1 MSEVIKRCS
10 WCGSDPLYI
19 QYHDSQ
25 WGVPLHNDRALFEF
39 LVLESFQ
46 AGLSWLTILRKRA
59 SFKAAFSD
67 FNIQK
72 VARFNP
78 SEIERLMNDKGI
90 IRNCAKVLAAVTNA
104 RCCLEII
111 EKHGSFGRYMWQ
123 FVNGKPIINMWESED
138 LIPSITDESE
148 AMSRDMRSKGFKFIG
163 PTICYAFM
171 QATGMVNDHITACFR
186 HGQLRQLDTGCKPG
200 LAPTSAI

>member
-1 MSEVIKRCS
+1 MSKGVNRCS

-25 WGVPLHNDRALFEF
+25 WGVPLHNDRELFEF
-39 LVLESFQ
+39 LILESFQ

-59 SFKAAFSD
+59 SFKEAFCGFSVE
-67 FNIQK
+67 K
-72 VARFNP
+72 VARFNA
-78 SEIERLMNDKGI
+78 SKIERLVSDKSI
-90 IRNCAKVLAAVTNA
+90 IRNRAKVLAAVTNA
-104 RCCLEII
+104 RCFLEVK
-111 EKHGSFGRYMWQ
+111 EEHGSFDRYIWQ
-123 FVNGKPIINMWESED
+123 FVNGKPIINRWKSEE

-186 HGQLRQLDTGCKPG
+186 HGQLSRI
-200 LAPTSAI
+200 A

>member
-1 MSEVIKRCS
+1 MLKGVDRCG

-19 QYHDSQ
+19 QYHDNQ
-25 WGVPLHNDRALFEF
+25 WGVPIHNDRELFEF

-59 SFKAAFSD
+59 AFKEAFCNFSV
-67 FNIQK
+67 QK
-72 VARFNP
+72 VARFNA
-78 SEIERLMNDKGI
+78 SKIERLMKDKNI
-90 IRNCAKVLAAVTNA
+90 IRNRAKVLAAVTNA
-104 RCCLEII
+104 RCLLEVK
-111 EKHGSFGRYMWQ
+111 EEHGSFDRYIWQ
-123 FVNGKPIINMWESED
+123 FVNGKPIINRWKSEE

-171 QATGMVNDHITACFR
+171 QAAGMVNDHITACFR
-186 HGQLRQLDTGCKPG
+186 HGQLSTI
-200 LAPTSAI
+200 A

>member
-1 MSEVIKRCS
+1 MSKVVNRCG

-25 WGVPLHNDRALFEF
+25 WGVPLHNDRKLFEF

-46 AGLSWLTILRKRA
+46 AGLSWLTILKKRA
-59 SFKAAFSD
+59 SFKEAFCGFSV
-67 FNIQK
+67 QK
-72 VARFNP
+72 IARFN
-78 SEIERLMNDKGI
+78 SSKIERLVSDKSI
-90 IRNCAKVLAAVTNA
+90 VRNRAKVLAAVTNA
-104 RCCLEII
+104 RCFLEVK
-111 EKHGSFGRYMWQ
+111 EEYGSFDRYVWQ
-123 FVNGKPIINMWESED
+123 FVNGKPIINRWKSEK
-138 LIPSITDESE
+138 LIPSITAESE

-186 HGQLRQLDTGCKPG
+186 HDQLRTI
-200 LAPTSAI
+200 A